1 MSKSLLF
8 QNKHSWLSVME
19 SLQSSSEKPS
29 AMDKNQNGSRIGF
42 WIRIGIGNE
51 VGIGSKDVS
60 IVFLVSLLNIYFGH
74 YCLLVWSD
82 NSFRYIYLIILYG
95 TNKNLPFSIPVVT
108 RLSSSIFVLFLNW
121 GKFFLCVII

>member
-1 MSKSLLF
+1 MI
-8 QNKHSWLSVME
+8 E

-60 IVFLVSLLNIYFGH
+60 IVFWCQNGRHDIFIKYLRWTLL
-74 YCLLVWSD
+74 
-82 NSFRYIYLIILYG
+82 SF
-95 TNKNLPFSIPVVT
+95 
-108 RLSSSIFVLFLNW
+108 SSI
-121 GKFFLCVII
+121 

>member
-1 MSKSLLF
+1 MI
-8 QNKHSWLSVME
+8 E

-60 IVFLVSLLNIYFGH
+60 IVFLVPK
-74 YCLLVWSD
+74 
-82 NSFRYIYLIILYG
+82 RK
-95 TNKNLPFSIPVVT
+95 T
-108 RLSSSIFVLFLNW
+108 
-121 GKFFLCVII
+121 